1 MGHIFTDSGFTIVS
15 SQLKY
20 RPTENSPFHP
30 SLSDKMEIGNMAGKL
45 GDEKC
50 SIKPS

>member
-20 RPTENSPFHP
+20 RPAENSSFHP
-30 SLSDKMEIGNMAGKL
+30 SVSDSWQNGDWKRGTEIGGWEM
-45 GDEKC
+45 
-50 SIKPS
+50 